1 MELSKSRY
9 CEAVQCKK
17 MLWLDDNKSEEK
29 QEVSNDSV
37 LDNGTEVGELAK
49 NLFGKYVNISFNTD
63 LNKMVIETKEA
74 LKKENTIITEAS
86 FKYLNNFCSV
96 DILKKIGNDIYVYEV
111 KSSTEIKDIY
121 LDDISYQIYILLGL
135 GYNVKKAN
143 IVYINSQY
151 IRNGDLDLNQLF
163 NIRDVTDIVLSK
175 QNEVKKK
182 VKEINE
188 YMMQK
193 TEQEEKIGMQCVT
206 PYDCPFFKYCTK
218 HLPDRNIFKLRGI
231 RKSTQFKLYN
241 DGIYTYED
249 LLKIKLN
256 QKYKQ
261 QIEFEL
267 YNLDDYID
275 KEKIRE
281 FLNTLTY
288 PLYFLD
294 FETYQQSIPKYDGI
308 SPYMQVPFQYSLH
321 YVLEENGE
329 LYHKEFLAEAG
340 IDPRRKLALQ
350 LVNDIPLDVC
360 TVAYNMK
367 FEKMVIK
374 NLACLYPDL
383 RDHLMNIHDH
393 MQDLM
398 IPFKNRDYY
407 SKNMDG
413 SFSIKYVLPA
423 LFPNDPSLDYHN
435 LDGVH
440 NGSEAMNTYT
450 NLEEKTLQEQ
460 EIIRNQLL
468 KYCELDTYAMV
479 KIWEKLK
486 EVVQIKRLIK

>member
-350 LVNDIPLDVC
+350 LVNDIPMDVC

-383 RDHLMNIHDH
+383 GDHLMNIHDH

-486 EVVQIKRLIK
+486 EVVQTKRLIK